1 LKPVIVGPVS
11 SPTTRAV
18 TAAPASSDGVESTVP
33 HTDTASITVPDVEP
47 GVAEQ
52 AVEAAAEAAVEILD
66 IPVKKGSRAPRR
78 ISTKDAEQ
86 LLDSVLE
93 ALPEPTPPGTARAR
107 TSRRASS
114 AGLAAQKS
122 VD

>member
-1 LKPVIVGPVS
+1 VVAQL
-11 SPTTRAV
+11 
-18 TAAPASSDGVESTVP
+18 AAP
-33 HTDTASITVPDVEP
+33 TDDEP
-47 GVAEQ
+47 VA
-52 AVEAAAEAAVEILD
+52 ILD